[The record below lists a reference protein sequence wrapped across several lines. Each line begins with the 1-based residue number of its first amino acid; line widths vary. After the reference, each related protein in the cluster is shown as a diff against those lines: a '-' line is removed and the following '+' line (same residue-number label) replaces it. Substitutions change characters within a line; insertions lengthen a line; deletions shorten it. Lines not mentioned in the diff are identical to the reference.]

1 MTRVLSGDQSV
12 VWDALLKLLVLKALG
27 KRVFHDV
34 HTADY
39 FSRPPA
45 SNNNLA
51 VTKETYNP
59 DGNVARWTA
68 SLEGVPFLGRM
79 PISPECFTLSG
90 VDFARVGSFN
100 GDSLERVV
108 ARLTEADWLGMSAG
122 PANRAAHGIPVAEL
136 LTEYPKLRKP
146 LRDDISGAVR
156 EEDREEATRAFD
168 RVWRL
173 AQFAPQSW
181 GEASVATLRANLDHF
196 GVNGEVELTTS
207 YHIRREPSY
216 LFHIFVENYA
226 VAREAY
232 NTAVRT
238 AGEYIPVL
246 RDGQLPFY
254 AIVQQGGDL
263 IRVDLEYQAGE
274 TPQRLLV
281 RVQGQHGKVHAV
293 VGKAIPCLVEILM
306 KGSMVL
312 PEGGSVYWPK
322 SARFARELE
331 VRLGISLGLQPLLT
345 LKLNALDALEDVT
358 AEFRLPEYLRPAFG
372 TEWISGVDFA
382 RSWRGVVDT
391 GKDVI
396 RQLSGKD
403 LTQVAGTLVARG
415 LLGGDA
421 AELLTQL
428 SRQSESFARQSADL
442 FAPTRDSGLAKDA
455 RNELTARANK
465 ARGDLALLME
475 PSLFKAAE
483 LAVLAGVEAR
493 RASALRDQL
502 AIVKSLPYWNQRP
515 FTHWVLAVPGWLDAI
530 KRRAELVEQAFLPPE
545 A

>member
-1 MTRVLSGDQSV
+1 MSRILSGDQSV
-12 VWDALLKLLVLKALG
+12 VWDAILKLVVLRAMG
-27 KRVFHDV
+27 KEVFHDV

-45 SNNNLA
+45 GNDKVV

-59 DGNVARWTA
+59 DGNVTRWTA
-68 SLEGVPFLGRM
+68 SHEGVPFLGRM
-79 PISPECFTLSG
+79 PLAPESFTLAG

-100 GDSLERVV
+100 GDPLDRVV
-108 ARLTEADWLGMSAG
+108 ARLSEGDWLGMSCG
-122 PANRAAHGIPVAEL
+122 PANRAAHGIPVVEL

-146 LRDDISGAVR
+146 LRDNITGAVR

-181 GEASVATLRANLDHF
+181 SDASVGALRANLDHF

-207 YHIRREPSY
+207 YHIRREPSRLFY
-216 LFHIFVENYA
+216 LFVDNYT

-232 NTAVRT
+232 NVAVRT
-238 AGEYIPVL
+238 DGEYIPAL
-246 RDGQLPFY
+246 REGQLPFY
-254 AIVQQGGDL
+254 AIVRQGGHL
-263 IRVDLEYQAGE
+263 IRVDLDYLAGE
-274 TPQRLLV
+274 TPQRLLT
-281 RVQGQHGKVHAV
+281 RVQEQYGEVHAV
-293 VGKAIPCLVEILM
+293 VGKAVPCLVEILM

-331 VRLGISLGLQPLLT
+331 GRLGVSLGLQPMQI
-345 LKLNALDALEDVT
+345 LKLHALDALEDVT

-382 RSWRGVVDT
+382 RAWRGVVDT

-403 LTQVAGTLVARG
+403 LTQVVGTLVARG

-428 SRQSESFARQSADL
+428 ARQSESFARQSAEL
-442 FAPTRDSGLAKDA
+442 FAPTRDPGLTKDA
-455 RNELTARANK
+455 RNELTVLANK
-465 ARGDLALLME
+465 ARGDLALRME

-483 LAVLAGVEAR
+483 LAVLAGIDAK
-493 RASALRDQL
+493 RAWALRDQL